1 MPASAGALDDK
12 VYQVCKKWRVDQGGW
27 MATDQMQHCRTV
39 LFCASMH
46 REGSPILTKCYDGT
60 GGGTQPGAGGVG
72 NFSEYVTGEAR
83 NVAKACLQ
91 DGNC

>member
-27 MATDQMQHCRTV
+27 MPTEDMQYCRTV
-39 LFCASMH
+39 LFCATLN
-46 REGSPILTKCYDGT
+46 REVDREYCKKEPGNIEGGSSVDS
-60 GGGTQPGAGGVG
+60 
-72 NFSEYVTGEAR
+72 NAR
-83 NVAKACLQ
+83 IVAKACLQ